1 MDYNESL
8 SIYYDNI
15 KKLDEINNNYA
26 ISLGEDNYLTK
37 LSKTFYKSL
46 NEFIKFIDIMED
58 KEEYLASL
66 LEFSY
71 DCIELYDSM
80 SLDVINEKH
89 TFKRK
94 RLLKKSYEKNK
105 ESINKILDRMDL
117 ISNMIDSAIKKI

>member
-1 MDYNESL
+1 MEFNDKL
-8 SIYYDNI
+8 AIYYDNI
-15 KKLDEINNNYA
+15 KKLDEINNNYSN
-26 ISLGEDNYLTK
+26 SLGEDNYLTK

-46 NEFIKFIDIMED
+46 NEFIKFIDIMSD

-105 ESINKILDRMDL
+105 DNINKILDRMDI
-117 ISNMIDSAIKKI
+117 ISNMIDEAIKKI